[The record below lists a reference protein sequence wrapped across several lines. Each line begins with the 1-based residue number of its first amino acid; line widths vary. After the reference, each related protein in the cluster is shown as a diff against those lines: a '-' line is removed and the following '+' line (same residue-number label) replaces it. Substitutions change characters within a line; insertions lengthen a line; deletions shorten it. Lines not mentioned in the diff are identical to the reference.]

1 MKQHPFLSRGKI
13 SFKFLDSV
21 ALSCEVLWYPTI
33 RMEELETGVFFSKIN
48 YFLSLLN
55 SDFRT

>member
-1 MKQHPFLSRGKI
+1 VKQHPFLSRGKI

-33 RMEELETGVFFSKIN
+33 RMEELETGVFFLK
-48 YFLSLLN
+48 
-55 SDFRT
+55 